1 MAGIGKVVRM
11 TGSMRWLRL
20 EVGTPTEAVAPSTR
34 MVEVGLRFG
43 VPLVPTGRRI
53 AAGVELGFA
62 PGKLFLITGPS
73 GAGKTLLLNRI
84 GQRFPAARWVQRLP
98 FPLDVAV
105 VDAVAPARP
114 MAEAMGLLTA
124 AGLGEPMLWMRRFAQ
139 LSEGEQFRARLA
151 RAISLQPREG
161 GCPPLLCDEF
171 GSLLH
176 RRLARAVAFNLRKQV
191 SREQLCMVVATSD
204 PDLTDALRPDCI
216 VRLHSDGTAMT
227 ERPIDNANPPADA
240 ASLFGDL
247 RIEQGTLA
255 DYACF
260 SGMHYRSRE
269 NMGFV
274 DRVFVLREA

>member
-1 MAGIGKVVRM
+1 
-11 TGSMRWLRL
+11 
-20 EVGTPTEAVAPSTR
+20 
-34 MVEVGLRFG
+34 
-43 VPLVPTGRRI
+43 
-53 AAGVELGFA
+53 
-62 PGKLFLITGPS
+62 
-73 GAGKTLLLNRI
+73 
-84 GQRFPAARWVQRLP
+84 
-98 FPLDVAV
+98 V

-204 PDLTDALRPDCI
+204 PDLTDALRQ
-216 VRLHSDGTAMT
+216 G
-227 ERPIDNANPPADA
+227 N
-240 ASLFGDL
+240 
-247 RIEQGTLA
+247 RI
-255 DYACF
+255 
-260 SGMHYRSRE
+260 
-269 NMGFV
+269 
-274 DRVFVLREA
+274 